1 MQDSRPSPRL
11 SPGGGHEECSFRLR
25 RALVLG
31 LPVMAGASLLARP
44 VWPAVSAPVVTSLA
58 EYRAA
63 LDALAPHKTAALV
76 DIGAKWCAFC
86 RTIDTKILPDRQVM
100 RLLEHVGLIKVDVTA
115 MDDAN
120 RELLRHLRADG
131 PPTLFI
137 VQTATGQEYRNTRS
151 VGSFRTGNLV
161 ARLQPFAS

>member
-1 MQDSRPSPRL
+1 MQESRPSPRL
-11 SPGGGHEECSFRLR
+11 SPGGSHEAAPFRLR

-44 VWPAVSAPVVTSLA
+44 VWSAASAPVVTNLG

-63 LDALAPHKTAALV
+63 LGALAPHKTAALV

-86 RTIDTKILPDRQVM
+86 RTIDTKILPDREVA
-100 RLLEHVGLIKVDVTA
+100 RLLQHVGLIKIDVTA
-115 MDDAN
+115 MDDSN

-137 VQTATGQEYRNTRS
+137 VQTATGHEYRNTRS
-151 VGSFRTGNLV
+151 VGPFRIENLV
-161 ARLQPFAS
+161 SRLRPFAG